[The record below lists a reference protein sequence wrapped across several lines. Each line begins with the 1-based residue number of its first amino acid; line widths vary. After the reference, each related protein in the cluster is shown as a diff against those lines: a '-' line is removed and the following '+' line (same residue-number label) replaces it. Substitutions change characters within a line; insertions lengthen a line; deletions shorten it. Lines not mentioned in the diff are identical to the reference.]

1 MKSRKVTTA
10 EYCEIFLTTIFYAC
24 VAINPPWRAITKI
37 FFDEIVSN
45 ILLLLILSLHLFDYS
60 Q

>member
-1 MKSRKVTTA
+1 MKSRKVTTV

-45 ILLLLILSLHLFDYS
+45 IFLLLILSLHLFD
-60 Q
+60 